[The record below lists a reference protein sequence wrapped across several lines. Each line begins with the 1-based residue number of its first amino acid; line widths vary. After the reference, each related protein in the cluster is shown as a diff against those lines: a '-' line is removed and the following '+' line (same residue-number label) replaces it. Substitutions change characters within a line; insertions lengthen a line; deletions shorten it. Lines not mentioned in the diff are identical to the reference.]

1 MHEERMLMI
10 QELKARIAR
19 GGYVVDAHAI
29 AEVIVERVLAGE
41 SAAVQH
47 VRELTP
53 AGASAPRRL
62 YKTC

>member
-1 MHEERMLMI
+1 MI

-19 GGYVVDAHAI
+19 GGYVIDARAI

-41 SAAVQH
+41 TAAVGH
-47 VRELTP
+47 VRELSPT
-53 AGASAPRRL
+53 GAAAPRRL